1 MADRLTLTL
10 AADSSQ
16 LTTNLNVATQAMKAA
31 ERQFNSLAR
40 TAAKTGDALDL
51 AKAGQAGA
59 AFIQTAK
66 GVDTAT
72 KALEGAAKAG
82 EQLNKTVSLNRGGL
96 MELQA
101 AGVNSFQALA
111 SGMDVFRV
119 AMMEGA
125 QVLGG
130 LVQGGVVS
138 FSSMSAG
145 LAAVAGSALTAVAG
159 LAYLGIQAVQAQ
171 QQVRQISTSLA
182 LIGENVPKDKIEAW
196 ASALSNAFNISKSE
210 ANEVVKAFAGI
221 GKLTMEQRQRLS
233 ELAVAQAQASGKDP
247 SKLAEEW
254 AKMAESGSK
263 GLMQLADQL
272 HLSTIE
278 IKKFQDAGNEPMAIA
293 RAIDDISA
301 RIEKQVGLWAR
312 LKGAFDAF
320 ISVGGNL
327 GAEGTPGVTPVAPPA
342 PSDQPGPSGA
352 RRVPRVGAGVDYSG
366 LTDDIRTRFEQ
377 MLAAMPEELAKSV
390 VVSSGARTTEQQAE
404 IRRRH
409 EAMPGGVAA
418 HPAALPGQSRH
429 ETGSAIDFSASAE
442 ADAWMRSH
450 MGAYGLNTPVP
461 NDPNHIQIAG
471 GNVGASAAQGEK
483 EAEELRTRVAAAE
496 NTRRAILHK
505 NSLDAQVK
513 DAEEWHDKMLKEH
526 LAGSAEELAAETDL
540 QQKKRALKDQGL
552 ELELARLNEES
563 AATVDTAKKAE
574 IAQRKID
581 VATKGGASPTEIQ
594 GLKTELAAAQR
605 ALTQE
610 GIQLDVAK
618 LRAAQQATKDPAER
632 IALQK
637 QIQAA
642 STGRPVLE
650 QAGLKTELEGML
662 RQQKEEAFRQSEQ
675 GVGAMISARGDQFR
689 GFQAQQTAAVR
700 EGRITPLQSL
710 DAQMAK
716 SKELADENAA
726 ALNALGAQATS
737 NTDQIKIYW
746 ELWREGVRAATET
759 QQLLNEKAQET
770 KKLVDGWAAP
780 FKSAFNSMESSISS
794 GLSGLITGATT
805 WGKTMTNIGTRL
817 VDGVVDTGLNTLSKF
832 AAKAIDATATGT
844 LGDLA
849 GKFIGENLLKL
860 APSAV
865 ADTTGVATTTAAMGT
880 MTAATTTAMG
890 TMTATVATAMA
901 AMASAVAG
909 GEAAQTTAAVADA
922 VIPFAKGGIV
932 PSAAGGWALPS
943 YPGTQ
948 PALLHAKEMVLPAH
962 ISEGLQSAIGKGGGL
977 GGGVTFNL
985 NAVAADGPAIER
997 LFRSNGRLITDAVK
1011 SGVRNNALTPRSI

>member
-16 LTTNLNVATQAMKAA
+16 AVAGLKVWEQQLKAA
-31 ERQFNSLAR
+31 EASANRAAR
-40 TAAKTGDALDL
+40 TFIKTGDALDA
-51 AKAGQAGA
+51 AKLGQASA
-59 AFIQTAK
+59 ALQNVAK
-66 GVDTAT
+66 GYDSAR
-72 KALEGAAKAG
+72 AAIEGTTQASEK
-82 EQLNKTVSLNRGGL
+82 LNTGLRLNRGGL

-111 SGMDVFRV
+111 SGMDIFRV
-119 AMMEGA
+119 AMTEGA
-125 QVLGG
+125 QVIGALIQGGLGG
-130 LVQGGVVS
+130 FGLLAAGITAAGGALAYLASQAQTVKQTLTGISVERLLSGRGGGAGELAELDKAAEALAKKLDISKTAAAELMAELNKARTLDMSRVQQFAELAAAEGKARRAGGESVKDLDIAKEIAKAAAGGAEGLAKLGKERYNLDAIMTGIVRMAQS
-138 FSSMSAG
+138 GDELGAFGQALDVLARHIRDHGAAWAEAKAKADQYNRSVGTIAGSMGELGAAGIAEAERVAGAAPGKPTERPSGDTGVFQDRVDRMRRAAGAIGLDIGVTSGTRTRERQQQLFDAAVEKYGSEEAARKWVAPPGTSMHEKG
-145 LAAVAGSALTAVAG
+145 LAADLSFGPGAREWARANAGRFGLGFPMAHEPWHVEAVEARTG
-159 LAYLGIQAVQAQ
+159 GGANAYAEKAQ
-171 QQVRQISTSLA
+171 QELKTRL
-182 LIGENVPKDKIEAW
+182 EA
-196 ASALSNAFNISKSE
+196 
-210 ANEVVKAFAGI
+210 
-221 GKLTMEQRQRLS
+221 
-233 ELAVAQAQASGKDP
+233 
-247 SKLAEEW
+247 AED
-254 AKMAESGSK
+254 AK
-263 GLMQLADQL
+263 
-272 HLSTIE
+272 
-278 IKKFQDAGNEPMAIA
+278 
-293 RAIDDISA
+293 RAIDH
-301 RIEKQVGLWAR
+301 
-312 LKGAFDAF
+312 
-320 ISVGGNL
+320 
-327 GAEGTPGVTPVAPPA
+327 
-342 PSDQPGPSGA
+342 
-352 RRVPRVGAGVDYSG
+352 
-366 LTDDIRTRFEQ
+366 
-377 MLAAMPEELAKSV
+377 
-390 VVSSGARTTEQQAE
+390 
-404 IRRRH
+404 RH
-409 EAMPGGVAA
+409 SLEAQ
-418 HPAALPGQSRH
+418 L
-429 ETGSAIDFSASAE
+429 
-442 ADAWMRSH
+442 
-450 MGAYGLNTPVP
+450 
-461 NDPNHIQIAG
+461 
-471 GNVGASAAQGEK
+471 
-483 EAEELRTRVAAAE
+483 
-496 NTRRAILHK
+496 
-505 NSLDAQVK
+505 K
-513 DAEEWHDKMLKEH
+513 DAEDTHARMLKDYK
-526 LAGSAEELAAETDL
+526 AGSEQELSAAKDVEA
-540 QQKKRALKDQGL
+540 KKAALKDQGL
-552 ELELARLNEES
+552 ELELARLKEES

-574 IAQRKID
+574 IAARAVE
-581 VATKGGASPTEIQ
+581 VATKGGASPTAIQ
-594 GLKTELAAAQR
+594 SLKTEAAAAQR

-632 IALQK
+632 IDLQK

-716 SKELADENAA
+716 SKELADENAT
-726 ALNALGAQATS
+726 ALNVLGAAATS
-737 NTDQIKIYW
+737 NTDHIKIYW

-770 KKLVDGWAAP
+770 KKLIDGWAAP

-817 VDGVVDTGLNTLSKF
+817 VEGVVDTGLNTLSKF

-890 TMTATVATAMA
+890 TMTAAVATAMA

-909 GEAAQTTAAVADA
+909 GEAVQATAAVADA